1 MREQLKEKA
10 LDVAS
15 KIVNESR
22 GAVGKSVSGITPY
35 LTLSE
40 AVEDLDLLL
49 NEEANIILSLGV
61 CGQECDKALLIE
73 WIAEMLTE
81 KYTSGL
87 LEMLREDFLKPL
99 LPVLDRMNDA

>member
-1 MREQLKEKA
+1 MSEQLKEKA

-22 GAVGKSVSGITPY
+22 GAVGTSVSGITPY

-49 NEEANIILSLGV
+49 NEEANIILSLAV
-61 CGQECDKALLIE
+61 CGQEFDRELLIE
-73 WIAEMLTE
+73 WIAEMLIE
-81 KYTSGL
+81 KHD
-87 LEMLREDFLKPL
+87 EAKRMLREDFLKPL
-99 LPVLDRMNDA
+99 LPVFDRMNDA

>member
-1 MREQLKEKA
+1 MREQLKERA
-10 LDVAS
+10 LDVAT
-15 KIVNESR
+15 KIVTESR
-22 GAVGKSVSGITPY
+22 AATGAGILGLPPY

-40 AVEDLDLLL
+40 AVEKLDLLL

-73 WIAEMLTE
+73 WIAEMLIE
-81 KYTSGL
+81 KYTPGL

-99 LPVLDRMNDA
+99 LPVFDRMKDA